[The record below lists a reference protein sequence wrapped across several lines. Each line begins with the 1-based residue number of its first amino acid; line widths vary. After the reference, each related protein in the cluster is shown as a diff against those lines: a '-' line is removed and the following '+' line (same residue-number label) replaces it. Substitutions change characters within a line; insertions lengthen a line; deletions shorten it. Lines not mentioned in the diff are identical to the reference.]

1 MKILIIFLCLIIP
14 VIDIIGNKQID
25 VEVLELNHIYDS
37 DWNYLIDQLVFW
49 KFYEDE
55 YVPVMFISLGNARNN
70 DWNARQAANAQGLA
84 YVPKFNWPYEIKN
97 NPHSY
102 VVISIDNIGTKIPV
116 RINYKIFRET
126 HSNFDTELQGKYYL
140 EDKYKET
147 EPEKWERIR
156 KHFLF
161 NRDWTL
167 WSDKK

>member
-1 MKILIIFLCLIIP
+1 MTALILLLFLILP
-14 VIDIIGNKQID
+14 NIDIAGNKQLD

-49 KFYEDE
+49 KIYEDE
-55 YVPVMFISLGNARNN
+55 HVPVMFISLGNARNN

-84 YVPKFNWPYEIKN
+84 YVPKFNWPYEIKKN
-97 NPHSY
+97 QHSS
-102 VVISIDNIGTKIPV
+102 VVISIDHAGTKIPV